1 MANAVAERETLA
13 PKVVTVT
20 VTAAS
25 AAAVLVSSRA
35 EGATVG
41 PLGTA
46 RWRRQ
51 RRRKSRMKRPCRL
64 HCKGLATART
74 TTILVR
80 PVCRRLL
87 RVSTPPRALLLL
99 GTAPPP
105 PPPLFF
111 SLLSVEPAGGLTTS
125 DTACVEKATLEV
137 GGLPLGKVGLTD
149 TLKSCWCAVS
159 WASRSKMPAAPPLMP
174 LSGTVTTK
182 STSVSNKS
190 CAFPLRCCVCLVNAA
205 KASASCSSPWP
216 CENTSSESAP
226 SESASASSPTGS
238 TPPCLSFPRASL
250 SFAAAAAAAAAAPPL
265 AATFFAVA
273 SNALRTEKGE

>member
-105 PPPLFF
+105 PPPQLNQVAGSACVMAGCKVGCRQPLFRRHQRLTTSRLNSCTTPSSTATTTPAVENSISSRATTHLLLWQRRRVASKMNFSAYISSPTPSSAGIILTTYYGHCF
-111 SLLSVEPAGGLTTS
+111 SLLTIDWS
-125 DTACVEKATLEV
+125 
-137 GGLPLGKVGLTD
+137 
-149 TLKSCWCAVS
+149 
-159 WASRSKMPAAPPLMP
+159 
-174 LSGTVTTK
+174 
-182 STSVSNKS
+182 
-190 CAFPLRCCVCLVNAA
+190 
-205 KASASCSSPWP
+205 
-216 CENTSSESAP
+216 
-226 SESASASSPTGS
+226 
-238 TPPCLSFPRASL
+238 
-250 SFAAAAAAAAAAPPL
+250 
-265 AATFFAVA
+265 
-273 SNALRTEKGE
+273 